1 MLQEL
6 IKILN
11 YEGNNYEI
19 QECIEDLMNT
29 ELSTEQEELI
39 YTLAALAYEQ
49 GLNEQ

>member
-6 IKILN
+6 LNILN

-19 QECIEDLMNT
+19 QECIEDLIHQDLT
-29 ELSTEQEELI
+29 SEQEELI

-49 GLNEQ
+49 GRNE

>member
-6 IKILN
+6 LDILN

-19 QECIEDLMNT
+19 QDAIEDLMAEGLT
-29 ELSTEQEELI
+29 AEQEDMI

-49 GLNEQ
+49 GRDE